1 MTRSH
6 RTVKT
11 LARRLSGNLLMW
23 SVLAG
28 SVNQTALA
36 GQDRQQFPADA
47 AGQAHLTARHSSSVT
62 QLHTDDESAVPQF
75 DEARLPPNLVVAAP
89 LRQVLESMLRDSP
102 TFRRQCARLSHSS
115 LTTISVDQ
123 VLIAAT
129 APSRAVTDLSFDR
142 DGRMLAHVQLGQ
154 SADPEELIAHE
165 FEHIIEQLDGVDL
178 PSLARRATAGVRL
191 TQDVDR
197 FETER
202 AVAMGRQVT
211 HEIRTARRKRM

>member
-1 MTRSH
+1 
-6 RTVKT
+6 
-11 LARRLSGNLLMW
+11 
-23 SVLAG
+23 
-28 SVNQTALA
+28 
-36 GQDRQQFPADA
+36 
-47 AGQAHLTARHSSSVT
+47 
-62 QLHTDDESAVPQF
+62 
-75 DEARLPPNLVVAAP
+75 
-89 LRQVLESMLRDSP
+89 
-102 TFRRQCARLSHSS
+102 

-129 APSRAVTDLSFDR
+129 VPSRAVTDLSFDR